1 MATFRWLNTP
11 TSSGQDYKT
20 NITYADQMLFSTVEN
35 TKELETI
42 EIFEKWGKRMQ
53 GNDEKFLSNRH
64 FLGNSRDCKYNHNL
78 VYYHEK
84 LS

>member
-1 MATFRWLNTP
+1 MAFKRV
-11 TSSGQDYKT
+11 Y
-20 NITYADQMLFSTVEN
+20 IH

-53 GNDEKFLSNRH
+53 GNAAKFLSNGH
-64 FLGNSRDCKYNHNL
+64 FLGNSRDCKHNHNL

>member
-1 MATFRWLNTP
+1 M
-11 TSSGQDYKT
+11 Y
-20 NITYADQMLFSTVEN
+20 

-53 GNDEKFLSNRH
+53 GKAAKFLSNRH
-64 FLGNSRDCKYNHNL
+64 FLGNSRDCKHKHNL